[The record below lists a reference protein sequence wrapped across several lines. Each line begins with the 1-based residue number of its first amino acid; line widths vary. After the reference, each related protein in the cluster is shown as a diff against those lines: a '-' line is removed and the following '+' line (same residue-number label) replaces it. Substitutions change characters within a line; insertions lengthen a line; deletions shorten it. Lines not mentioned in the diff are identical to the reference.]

1 MQYSRISYVLQH
13 NIVWGRGEGGGG
25 LAQGK
30 PKYSTFFSSIIN
42 VFNLSQSD
50 CSMIVDTVVVVFRNI
65 EQNKGN

>member
-1 MQYSRISYVLQH
+1 MGE
-13 NIVWGRGEGGGG
+13 GRGGGGG

-30 PKYSTFFSSIIN
+30 PKYSTFFSCIIN